1 LIVLGGGYVRSSIW
15 ILLLAAASAVQ
26 AAGTQQVKLSFSVR
40 EGDASPV
47 PLSATVPVD
56 TKHRL
61 QVSEH
66 LTLEVTA
73 RTPEPDGRVQTPVRL
88 LSDASGAPVEL
99 DSLNWWAPPTEERS
113 WAYTLCLGRIIRV
126 SPIPAQPPACAG
138 LPPMAAPDPV
148 FGPCGDCKGPYE
160 GMPAKFSA
168 VARIAPEGEPGSPL
182 VVSGRVFGPDG
193 KPQRGVIVYAYH
205 TNAKGIYP
213 PPDPA
218 RSTYSNHHG
227 RLRGWAMTDAKGRY
241 TFHTIRPANY
251 PNTTVAQH
259 IHMHVIERGCATY
272 FIDELLFTDDPMF
285 QRMDPE
291 AVLREGPGRGGKGI
305 TTPRR
310 DASGTW
316 HVERDIHLGRNIPGY
331 PGCSA
336 SRFAAATERID

>member
-1 LIVLGGGYVRSSIW
+1 MRITPTPKASIRRR
-15 ILLLAAASAVQ
+15 IRHAARIP
-26 AAGTQQVKLSFSVR
+26 TI
-40 EGDASPV
+40 
-47 PLSATVPVD
+47 TV
-56 TKHRL
+56 
-61 QVSEH
+61 
-66 LTLEVTA
+66 
-73 RTPEPDGRVQTPVRL
+73 
-88 LSDASGAPVEL
+88 
-99 DSLNWWAPPTEERS
+99 
-113 WAYTLCLGRIIRV
+113 
-126 SPIPAQPPACAG
+126 ACAVG
-138 LPPMAAPDPV
+138 
-148 FGPCGDCKGPYE
+148 
-160 GMPAKFSA
+160 
-168 VARIAPEGEPGSPL
+168 
-182 VVSGRVFGPDG
+182 
-193 KPQRGVIVYAYH
+193 
-205 TNAKGIYP
+205 
-213 PPDPA
+213 
-218 RSTYSNHHG
+218 
-227 RLRGWAMTDAKGRY
+227 AMTDAKGRY